1 MRPRLIG
8 ATYSAAVFLSAALL
22 FTIQLSFT
30 KALLPLLGGT
40 PAVWN
45 TAVVFFQSTLLAGY
59 AYAHAIGS
67 RLTPRWQVRAHVA
80 LLAVSILTIPIAGL
94 AGRTPPPTGS
104 PVVWLIVT
112 LVVTLG
118 PTLFLLSATSP
129 LIQAWFRHTGHERAA
144 DPYFLYAPSNLGS
157 MLAVLGYP
165 FLIEPFFTLR
175 QQHVGW
181 GVFYV
186 AFGLVI
192 IAAGLLIRRSPVAD
206 TAPGPVT
213 DEPAAATPDQVPIV
227 GAGAVESDAD
237 ADEGERPAEVEIT
250 ASPEVGDPAHPPRG
264 IPQWSD
270 RVWWVLLAMVPS
282 SLVLGVTTYITTD
295 VAAFPLMW
303 VVPLSLYLFSF
314 VLVFARKQRIP
325 LSVTWTVQLL
335 VIALWVATYFLRF
348 ATPAWWRFGL
358 QLLLLFSTAMVCHS
372 ELVRRRPAAQ
382 YLTQFYLLLA
392 LGGALG
398 AAFNALVAPFV
409 FDDVIEYPLAIMIAA
424 LIRPVFLEIRLTRF
438 GAGMEAGFT
447 AVLVAAAVLVALWP
461 TASWWIAAAP
471 TRLLLVAATA
481 LVMVAGFRSSR
492 RLALLV
498 MALWVAGTRSR
509 EYEGNLL
516 LRERSFFGVYEV
528 RQNLRG
534 GYHSFIHGT
543 TLHGT
548 QWRQPP
554 ERRTTPTSYYVTIGP
569 VGDLFMSRD
578 GFAESARIAIVGLGA
593 GSLACYAKS
602 PQQWTFFELDPLVE
616 EIARDTTYFTYLR
629 DCKPDA
635 RVVLGDARISLR
647 DEPDGFYDL
656 IMLDAFTSDAVPV
669 HLLTREA
676 LQLYLEKL
684 APDGIIAYHISNRY
698 VDLEPVLAALAQ
710 VEGLVALDHAWQPP
724 GEDPAA
730 FLIHPSH
737 WLLMARDS
745 AAFGLL
751 PTQEGWHPPRTRADV
766 RPWTDDFSSVPRVM
780 LWRSRY
786 AG

>member
-45 TAVVFFQSTLLAGY
+45 TAMVFFQSTLLAGY
-59 AYAHAIGS
+59 AYAHAIS
-67 RLTPRWQVRAHVA
+67 ARLTPFWQVRAHVA
-80 LLAVSILTIPIAGL
+80 LLAVSILTIPMAGL

-104 PVVWLIVT
+104 PVAWLIVT
-112 LVVTLG
+112 LVLTLG

-129 LIQAWFRHTGHERAA
+129 LIQAWFRHTGHFRAA

-157 MLAVLGYP
+157 MIAVLGYP

-181 GVFYV
+181 GVAYV

-192 IAAGLLIRRSPVAD
+192 IAAGVMIRRSS
-206 TAPGPVT
+206 TAVT
-213 DEPAAATPDQVPIV
+213 PAVEPAP
-227 GAGAVESDAD
+227 E
-237 ADEGERPAEVEIT
+237 EVT
-250 ASPEVGDPAHPPRG
+250 ASTEVGNPADPPRG
-264 IPQWSD
+264 IPHWSD
-270 RVWWVLLAMVPS
+270 RAWWVLLAMVPS

-303 VVPLSLYLFSF
+303 VVPLSLYLLSF
-314 VLVFARKQRIP
+314 VLVFARRQRIP
-325 LSVTWTVQLL
+325 LPVTWTLQLV

-447 AVLVAAAVLVALWP
+447 AVLVAGAVLVALWVP
-461 TASWWIAAAP
+461 ASWWIAAGP
-471 TRLLLVAATA
+471 TRVLLVLTTA
-481 LVMVAGFRSSR
+481 LVIVAGFRSSR
-492 RLALLV
+492 RFALLV

-516 LRERSFFGVYEV
+516 MRERSFFGVYEV
-528 RQNLRG
+528 RQNVRG

-578 GFAESARIAIVGLGA
+578 GFAESARIGIVGLGA
-593 GSLACYAKS
+593 GSLACYSKS
-602 PQQWTFFELDPLVE
+602 PQHWTFFELDPLVE
-616 EIARDTTYFTYLR
+616 DIARDTTYFTYLR

-676 LQLYLEKL
+676 LQLYLRKL

-698 VDLEPVLAALAQ
+698 VDLEPVLAALAE

-751 PTQEGWHPPRTRADV
+751 PEQEGWHPPRTRAGV